1 MSAGLPAQ
9 EKSWLLEWAF
19 LAWGTE
25 KARDAGYPLGGDG
38 LAWGSWEV
46 ALVSCTTREN
56 RRRKG
61 VSSFSLLQHSHFV
74 CGDNVLAPGNRL
86 IFLDSFA
93 AREGM

>member
-19 LAWGTE
+19 LVWGTE

-38 LAWGSWEV
+38 LAWGCWEV

-56 RRRKG
+56 GGGR
-61 VSSFSLLQHSHFV
+61 VYHLFLCFNILILFV
-74 CGDNVLAPGNRL
+74 V
-86 IFLDSFA
+86 IMF
-93 AREGM
+93 